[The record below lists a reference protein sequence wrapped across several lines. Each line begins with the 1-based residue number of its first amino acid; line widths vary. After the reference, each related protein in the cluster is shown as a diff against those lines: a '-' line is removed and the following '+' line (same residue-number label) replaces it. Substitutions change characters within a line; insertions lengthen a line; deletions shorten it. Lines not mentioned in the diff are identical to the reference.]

1 MEESRKGTTT
11 LAFEENGAEPTP
23 PPFTIFTVRQRRW
36 IVFLAAFSGMFSPMS
51 SFIFYP
57 AITSI
62 ARGLDVTVELV
73 NLAVTTYMVVSGI
86 VPALL
91 GTAADHYGRRPVYIL
106 ALSVY
111 LVANIGLACQSSFPA
126 LLVLRMLQSAG
137 SSGTISLGYGVMA
150 DITTEEDRGSY
161 IGVLLVGP
169 NVAPPIGPILG
180 GVVAAKLGWQWIFW
194 ILVILGG
201 FCLAL
206 IVIALPE
213 TSRAVVGNG
222 SIPPHGI
229 YRSLIPIGREQ
240 QDSRKA
246 EETLKKKRAAFFNPL
261 ASLKILPSFRLSNV
275 LLCNGIAYT
284 VYCCIQASLSSLFID
299 VYGYHDLEAGLIYIP
314 FGVACL
320 ISTLLWGI
328 ILDREYVRAA
338 QRHGITVDEAKSKT
352 DPTFPLEVARL
363 RSSFALVG
371 VASAATCGFGW
382 AIQAR
387 THVAVPLIMQV
398 FVGFATT
405 GLFVA
410 LGALNTDLNTHQSS
424 TASAA
429 ANIVRCALA
438 AAFLSI
444 LQIMIDHIG
453 PGWCFTIFGLIMSLC
468 GVSLYWQI
476 TVGYQR
482 RMREEVEGSGAVS
495 GHPSA

>member
-1 MEESRKGTTT
+1 MKFLTAVYYC
-11 LAFEENGAEPTP
+11 AFTENGKS
-23 PPFTIFTVRQRRW
+23 R
-36 IVFLAAFSGMFSPMS
+36 
-51 SFIFYP
+51 
-57 AITSI
+57 
-62 ARGLDVTVELV
+62 
-73 NLAVTTYMVVSGI
+73 
-86 VPALL
+86 
-91 GTAADHYGRRPVYIL
+91 
-106 ALSVY
+106 
-111 LVANIGLACQSSFPA
+111 
-126 LLVLRMLQSAG
+126 
-137 SSGTISLGYGVMA
+137 
-150 DITTEEDRGSY
+150 
-161 IGVLLVGP
+161 P

-320 ISTLLWGI
+320 ISTLLWGK

-387 THVAVPLIMQV
+387 TVSFTLVL
-398 FVGFATT
+398 
-405 GLFVA
+405 
-410 LGALNTDLNTHQSS
+410 
-424 TASAA
+424 
-429 ANIVRCALA
+429 
-438 AAFLSI
+438 LSR
-444 LQIMIDHIG
+444 D
-453 PGWCFTIFGLIMSLC
+453 S
-468 GVSLYWQI
+468 
-476 TVGYQR
+476 
-482 RMREEVEGSGAVS
+482 
-495 GHPSA
+495 